1 MVDIYQKPNITRLSG
16 AIRSALPKELRKQKL
31 DEAITQA
38 TNGKRPETTSNPLA
52 AFSYY
57 PKHVGF
63 INKDPKEE
71 VVLMLRRHPLTNI
84 KWILMSFVIIFV
96 PISFPLF
103 TFYTSLPP
111 SYQLVILLLWYLMT
125 AAYVMESFLTWFFNV
140 NIITDE
146 RIVDVDFHNL
156 IFREITDANIDQIQD
171 VTVQIGGGLR
181 TFANFGSVL
190 IQTAAEI
197 PKIEFHDVPKPDQV
211 ASVLRTMRVEE
222 ETEKIEGRV
231 R

>member
-1 MVDIYQKPNITRLSG
+1 MVDIYSKTHKTNPDNIINPI
-16 AIRSALPKELRKQKL
+16 APKELRKQKL
-31 DEAITQA
+31 DEAIA
-38 TNGKRPETTSNPLA
+38 EAANGRKPDSTSNPLA
-52 AFSYY
+52 AFCYY

-71 VVLMLRRHPLTNI
+71 VILMLRKHPLTNVR
-84 KWILMSFVIIFV
+84 WILISLVIILI
-96 PISFPLF
+96 PITFPLF
-103 TFYTSLPP
+103 SFYVSLPS
-111 SYQLVILLLWYLMT
+111 SYQLIVLLLWYLMT
-125 AAYVMESFLTWFFNV
+125 TAYVMESFLTWFFNV

-146 RIVDVDFHNL
+146 RIIDVDFYNL

-190 IQTAAEI
+190 VQTAAEI
-197 PKIEFHDVPKPDQV
+197 PMIEFHDVPKPDQV
-211 ASVLRTMRVEE
+211 ASVLRAMRVEE